1 MTFPLNRPTLA
12 VSEVRAS
19 GGRVCVLGSA
29 EMLSDE
35 WCAKECNAAIGEAL
49 FRWAMHGDRGGRSA
63 PGPIGMMKKMSIGAG
78 AGATSEGSET
88 GADVALL
95 LASVATPS
103 AAVAAEAALRAGAGG
118 GAPIARLDAGGAS
131 DLLGGGANAD
141 DGELGY
147 SVPDVEAVAD
157 KLRPCLSEPEALP
170 RDFAR
175 LFNVT
180 PFALDTS
187 LVPAAVALFAELGVK
202 NEPLS
207 LIPPQFE
214 TPLPPLVPA
223 VFAPA
228 FREPPPPALELF
240 DLDEAFASER
250 ARLAQL
256 ANKCADTDAEYFIK
270 EAALILGITPKL
282 HPSRTGPAHVL
293 SFLLRAVAAYKCLNV
308 NGDEALAAAPPPP
321 EKGLNTISISAP
333 VGEPGVGKAASS
345 ATSSLRLAAG
355 ASGLSAGGAAGFKS
369 L

>member
-1 MTFPLNRPTLA
+1 MSA
-12 VSEVRAS
+12 VPGS
-19 GGRVCVLGSA
+19 GANAMPPDAA
-29 EMLSDE
+29 EM
-35 WCAKECNAAIGEAL
+35 
-49 FRWAMHGDRGGRSA
+49 
-63 PGPIGMMKKMSIGAG
+63 
-78 AGATSEGSET
+78 

-95 LASVATPS
+95 LAAITTPS
-103 AAVAAEAALRAGAGG
+103 AAIAAEAALRAGAGG
-118 GAPIARLDAGGAS
+118 GAPVARLDAGGAS

-187 LVPAAVALFAELGVK
+187 LVPDAVALFGELGVK

-214 TPLPPLVPA
+214 TPLPPLIPA

-256 ANKCADTDAEYFIK
+256 ANKCADSDAEYFIK
-270 EAALILGITPKL
+270 ESAIILGITPRL
-282 HPSRTGPAHVL
+282 NPARSGPAHVL
-293 SFLLRAVAAYKCLNV
+293 SFLIHAVAAYKCLS
-308 NGDEALAAAPPPP
+308 GGETLATPPPPP
-321 EKGLNTISISAP
+321 ERP
-333 VGEPGVGKAASS
+333 VIRSSPAGGEPGGGKAGSS
-345 ATSSLRLAAG
+345 SQQQHAHLRAAAG
-355 ASGLSAGGAAGFKS
+355 VAGLSAGGAAGFKS
-369 L
+369 LT